1 MQGLGLLINM
11 MEHSKQNI
19 LTLIELETEPCH
31 ESQDSSHASSEIE
44 CRRHVNS
51 VEALMQLFTVREQMA
66 RNTEEMTAGLTE
78 GTSL

>member
-1 MQGLGLLINM
+1 

-19 LTLIELETEPCH
+19 ATLIELDTEPCY
-31 ESQDSSHASSEIE
+31 ESQDSSQSSHKSD
-44 CRRHVNS
+44 RRINS

-78 GTSL
+78 GTWV